1 MFNRPIG
8 TALKVVK
15 LCIAAALLVAGS
27 AQALTLL
34 GQEPAPAFIVNAGGM
49 EWVYA
54 APCAGEDPSCGVVQ
68 LHHGFGF
75 ASDAQWNASFADIN
89 ALAAAFNLNGVA
101 NCASTYFSTQHD
113 HCDSGD
119 ALGGFI
125 WHSPLAPDDDHRN
138 NAASETFLVRGSA
151 VPEPATLALVGI
163 ALAGMGFSRRRR
175 TLV

>member
-15 LCIAAALLVAGS
+15 LCIAAAILVAGS

-34 GQEPAPAFIVNAGGM
+34 GEEPAPSFIVNAGGM

-54 APCAGEDPSCGVVQ
+54 APCAGEDPSCGVVL
-68 LHHGFGF
+68 LHHGFQF
-75 ASDAQWNASFADIN
+75 ANDAQWNASFATIDDL
-89 ALAAAFNLNGVA
+89 ALAFDLNGA
-101 NCASTYFSTQHD
+101 GNCASTYFSTAHD
-113 HCDSGD
+113 HCDQGD
-119 ALGGFI
+119 ALAGFI

-138 NAASETFLVRGSA
+138 NALAETFLVRING